1 MAEKAIAHRTL
12 KFIPLRSFIHNDFWH
27 KYAEIKIDIDRLD
40 DSGRP
45 IYGTIA
51 LNTAKSAMLEVAC
64 SSFNA
69 TCHDDSLRGFR
80 CKGILL
86 NHNTLESF
94 KMCDKN
100 LVLKNQAVQFYHD
113 LMKSDTIESSADLV
127 HFALLSFA
135 DLKTYKFFHWFA
147 FPVPTELTYR
157 LENEQPIP
165 SDLNENLRTS
175 IGEFLYQKSM
185 PNEPFFI
192 YHTMKGIQLLPD
204 YIQHRSID
212 ANFREENMEHFY
224 FCYYDTMGDMNSFA
238 LGWHLR
244 QMLTYLV
251 VTSPVLA
258 EQGINCIRV
267 TGSAPAEL
275 QLSLMTIYLPKHVAD
290 VNDLKLW
297 AGWESDGNG
306 KYLPRVTLLNDSMSP
321 GSLAENA
328 IDLNLKLMTWRLI
341 PTLNLGAIK
350 QTKCLLLGAGTLGCN
365 VARSLM
371 AWGITNITI
380 VDCGK
385 VSMSNPIRQTLYRFE
400 DALNGGKSKATT
412 ASERLLE
419 INPAAKIVGV
429 NLKIPMPGHPIGH
442 GDAVTE
448 TRDILNKLVTL
459 IKDHDVIYL
468 LTDSRE
474 SRWLPTMLGAF
485 YNKHIINAALGFD
498 SYLVMRHGKT
508 GDSNINTD
516 SDVNLSCPAGFR
528 KIDSCDLGCY
538 FCNDIVAPGNSM
550 KDRTLDQQCTVTRPA
565 VSNIA
570 SALAVE
576 LMVSLIQHGNAPAYY
591 RIPKSDPFCQE
602 QEPDGL
608 LGIIPHSIRGNIAT
622 LQSMVTATER
632 YTNCVACSAAVLE
645 RYARSNDEF
654 IINVIN
660 GTESLETVAG
670 LNKMMSNI
678 LTGNKDTLDF
688 ESDLSDDS

>member
-1 MAEKAIAHRTL
+1 MAEESITNRTL
-12 KFIPLRSFIHNDFWH
+12 KFLPLHSFIHNDFWH
-27 KYAEIKIDIDRLD
+27 KFAEIKIDIDRLD

-51 LNTAKSAMLEVAC
+51 LNTGKSTMLEVAC
-64 SSFNA
+64 SSFN
-69 TCHDDSLRGFR
+69 TTYHDDSRRGFR

-86 NHNTLESF
+86 NHNTLGSF
-94 KMCDKN
+94 KNCDKN
-100 LVLKNQAVQFYHD
+100 LVLRNQAVQFYHD
-113 LMKSDTIESSADLV
+113 LMKKETIERSADL
-127 HFALLSFA
+127 

-157 LENEQPIP
+157 YDEERSITLN
-165 SDLNENLRTS
+165 LNENLRKS
-175 IGEFLYQKSM
+175 VGEFLYQNQM

-192 YHTMKGIQLLPD
+192 YHATEGVKLLAD
-204 YIQHRSID
+204 YIQHRHTD
-212 ANFREENMEHFY
+212 KNFREKNMEIIY
-224 FCYYDTMGDMNSFA
+224 FCYYDPTGDMNSVPVA
-238 LGWHLR
+238 WHLR
-244 QMLTYLV
+244 QMLT
-251 VTSPVLA
+251 PVLA
-258 EQGINCIRV
+258 EREIQCIRV
-267 TGSAPAEL
+267 NGSTLAEL
-275 QLSLMTIYLPKHVAD
+275 QFSLMTIHLPKQQN
-290 VNDLKLW
+290 VNDLKVW

-306 KYLPRVTLLNDSMSP
+306 KYLPRVTSLNESMSP
-321 GSLAENA
+321 GSLAVNA
-328 IDLNLKLMTWRLI
+328 IDLNLKLMKWRLI
-341 PTLNLGAIK
+341 PTLNLAAIK

-371 AWGITNITI
+371 AWGVTNITI

-385 VSMSNPIRQTLYRFE
+385 VSLSNPIRQTLYRFE
-400 DALNGGKSKATT
+400 DALNGGKPKATT
-412 ASERLLE
+412 ASERLRE

-442 GDAVTE
+442 GDAVAE
-448 TRDILNKLVTL
+448 TRDILSKLVSL

-474 SRWLPTMLGAF
+474 SRWLPTLLGAF
-485 YNKHIINAALGFD
+485 FNKYVINAALGFD

-508 GDSNINTD
+508 GDNINTENYG
-516 SDVNLSCPAGFR
+516 SSCPVGFR

-565 VSNIA
+565 VSNMA

-576 LMVSLIQHGNAPAYY
+576 LMVSLIQHRNPPAFY
-591 RIPKSDPFCQE
+591 RIPKSDPLCRE

-622 LQSMVTATER
+622 LQSMITATER
-632 YTNCVACSAAVLE
+632 YTNCVACSGSVLE
-645 RYARSNDEF
+645 RYASSKDDF

-670 LNKMMSNI
+670 LNKMMSSI
-678 LTGNKDTLDF
+678 FDGCEDKDTLDF